1 VLWDSFLRMD
11 WRSIYSKIV
20 FKHLYINRSTA
31 LITKLEN
38 FIREVRGKR
47 YRITP
52 AKLFSSRPSR
62 AGSEE
67 SFFCSEL
74 VASAYKAM
82 GILPEDVVSSKFWP
96 GDFSDEKALAL
107 VASELSEEILIDF
120 ER

>member
-1 VLWDSFLRMD
+1 MRMD

-20 FKHLYINRSTA
+20 FKHLYINRSTP
-31 LITKLEN
+31 IISKLED
-38 FIREVRGKR
+38 FIGEVRGKR

-52 AKLFSSRPSR
+52 AKLFSSRAGR

-82 GILPEDVVSSKFWP
+82 GILPEDAVTSKFWP
-96 GDFSDEKALAL
+96 GDFADDKRLELRTG
-107 VASELSEEILIDF
+107 ELSEEILIDF
-120 ER
+120 DME